1 MIWELIGEAIEGN
14 RTRYSNRVTCH
25 PTGAFMAFIEQHGQ
39 SFEDA
44 AAARQSAC
52 GDHNRRENGLSPK
65 ASPASPAP
73 ALQANRTDDQP
84 GGKVDTIH
92 FAVDASFRAT
102 AAFNDKIE

>member
-44 AAARQSAC
+44 AAARQSAF

-73 ALQANRTDDQP
+73 GLQGNRTDDQS
-84 GGKVDTIH
+84 GGVDTIR
-92 FAVDASFRAT
+92 FAVDARFRTT